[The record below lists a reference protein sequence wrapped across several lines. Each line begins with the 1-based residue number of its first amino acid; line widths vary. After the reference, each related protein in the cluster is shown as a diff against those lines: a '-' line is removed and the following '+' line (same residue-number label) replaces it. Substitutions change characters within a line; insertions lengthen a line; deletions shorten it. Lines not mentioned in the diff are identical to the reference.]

1 MYQRNV
7 NSIPCFHEVTRLNS
21 EVKGSYCSARNR
33 KILFKKIFKKKK
45 EKKNDSTVLSRSKS
59 SALFVSLKNQRSTR
73 TYEGTNIDRTFEK
86 VI

>member
-21 EVKGSYCSARNR
+21 EVKGSYSSARNR
-33 KILFKKIFKKKK
+33 KILFKKIFCQKKKK
-45 EKKNDSTVLSRSKS
+45 KKTVLFRSDS
-59 SALFVSLKNQRSTR
+59 SALFVSLKRPTR